1 MKDQKPHKLDKPKSV
16 EVFVDEL
23 NSHYQFKVWG
33 SALTSMF
40 VLVKEGSEVLNQLN
54 VGKTYKMKY
63 YSHEESLPA
72 EDLETE
78 IKYVNKIDEGRF
90 KGHYLTGLQIV

>member
-1 MKDQKPHKLDKPKSV
+1 MKDQKPHKFDKLKSV

-23 NSHYQFKVWG
+23 NSFYQFKVWG

-40 VLVKEGSEVLNQLN
+40 VLVKEDSEVLNQLD
-54 VGKTYKMKY
+54 VGKIYKMKY
-63 YSHEESLPA
+63 YSQEESLPT

>member
-1 MKDQKPHKLDKPKSV
+1 MNDQKPHKFDKLKSV

-40 VLVKEGSEVLNQLN
+40 VLVKEDSEVLNKLD

-63 YSHEESLPA
+63 YSQEESLPA
-72 EDLETE
+72 RDLKTE

>member
-1 MKDQKPHKLDKPKSV
+1 MKDQKPHKFDKLKSV

-40 VLVKEGSEVLNQLN
+40 VLVKEDSEVLGQLD
-54 VGKTYKMKY
+54 VGKTFKMKY
-63 YSHEESLPA
+63 YSQEPSMPA
-72 EDLETE
+72 KDLETE
-78 IKYVNKIDEGRF
+78 IKYINKIDEGRF
-90 KGHYLTGLQIV
+90 KGHYLTGLQLV

>member
-1 MKDQKPHKLDKPKSV
+1 MKNQKQQNFDQLKHV
-16 EVFVDEL
+16 EFFVDEL

-40 VLVKEGSEVLNQLN
+40 VLVKEDSDVLPQLD
-54 VGKTYKMKY
+54 VGKKFEMKY
-63 YSHEESLPA
+63 FCQEATVPA
-72 EDLETE
+72 KNLETE

-90 KGHYLTGLQIV
+90 KGHYLTGLQLV